1 MSKCEKCGCDNDNV
15 VSDAEVE
22 KWYDLLQ
29 KQMAYH
35 YAVES
40 IMDSEQQDRLL
51 ITYTDNLKKIKE
63 HTFKEQY
70 C

>member
-29 KQMAYH
+29 NRWH
-35 YAVES
+35 I
-40 IMDSEQQDRLL
+40 IMQLNQLW
-51 ITYTDNLKKIKE
+51 IQNNKID
-63 HTFKEQY
+63 F
-70 C
+70 